1 MWDGR
6 LLSPRNNSGKRP
18 WAYCRLHENLS
29 AFYIVQHGEV
39 ELTYHSELDSG
50 LATWK
55 ILSHDTE
62 WEDLNESQKYLRR
75 KGGSYF
81 GEQVLLGEQINSIT
95 AVAIGN
101 VVCLMITKEKFDSVV
116 GPFHRISQDDIH
128 LRDCTRREHK
138 QDINAT
144 DFSKVQISELE
155 WQRTV
160 YATDCCEIGLVLK
173 KGSENLLSLKRFSKH
188 KIKQLGREVQVLKE
202 KALMKSLGPSLF
214 VPQVLCS
221 CANQEFAAILLNT
234 SLACPLAAILHA
246 PLKEDSARFI
256 SASVV
261 VAVELLHKD
270 GVVYRGV
277 SPDILMVDQKGH
289 LQLVDFRFAKKLS
302 EERTFTICGMAD
314 YLAPEIIQGKGHGL
328 TADWWALGVLIYFML
343 NSDLPF
349 GSWRESDLD
358 IFAKIARGQLLF
370 PNHFSLEV
378 IDLLKKLL
386 QVDDS
391 ARLGC
396 KGANSIKSHPW
407 FKDMDWKCLLECGV
421 PVPEEILSRI
431 DSTSELHYADE
442 HHLSG
447 LCSSVDLKGLNT
459 QEWLDDW

>member
-407 FKDMDWKCLLECGV
+407 FKIWIGN
-421 PVPEEILSRI
+421 
-431 DSTSELHYADE
+431 AF
-442 HHLSG
+442 
-447 LCSSVDLKGLNT
+447 
-459 QEWLDDW
+459 